1 MDSRFTRCCQQ
12 GCIRMKFFVHRLWFA
27 IVAVTAS
34 ISAPS
39 LGSHRE
45 TPLVLAIKQARP
57 AVVNI
62 RSEKL
67 APGQTDSAANKM
79 SGMGTGV
86 IVDERG
92 YIVTNY
98 HVIEDV
104 SSIRV
109 TLVDGSTYQA
119 EIAARDPETD
129 LALLRIRPLSERERD
144 SLPHLSVMT
153 LGRSDDLM
161 HGETVIAI
169 GNAYG
174 YEHTITSGIIS
185 ELHRNVQLSA
195 TQRYRDL
202 IQTDAS
208 INPGNSG
215 GPLINADGEMIGLNV
230 AIRAGAQGI
239 GFAIPV
245 DQVKD
250 VLAELLSVHRL
261 KGTWHGIV
269 AGIENNEV
277 VVREIEPGSPADHAG
292 LRPGD
297 SIVRLADQD
306 VRFAFDIE
314 RALLDK
320 SPREEVSLEIARADG
335 PHTLHLQLASVP
347 DRSAVTTLVSD
358 DPVWSQLGVRLAPYS
373 APQELRR
380 YSSELRGG
388 LVIEEVRPGSPA
400 ERAGLVPADI
410 LVGMHQLETRTESH
424 VRYVLQLQEKDA
436 IDPLTFHVV
445 RNARMYRGY
454 IHFVR

>member
-1 MDSRFTRCCQQ
+1 MDRIAARGSQRGR
-12 GCIRMKFFVHRLWFA
+12 IRMKSTIKCRWVALCLFV
-27 IVAVTAS
+27 VACLPAS
-34 ISAPS
+34 ASY
-39 LGSHRE
+39 RE
-45 TPLVLAIKQARP
+45 TPLVRAVKQARP
-57 AVVNI
+57 SVVNI

-67 APGQTDSAANKM
+67 APGQLDSSANKM

-92 YIVTNY
+92 YVVTNY

-109 TLVDGSTYQA
+109 TLVDGSTYPA
-119 EIAARDPETD
+119 EVVARDPETD
-129 LALLRIRPLSERERD
+129 LALLRIRPLVERE
-144 SLPHLSVMT
+144 SLPTLAVMPF
-153 LGRSDDLM
+153 GRSDDLM

-174 YEHTITSGIIS
+174 YEHTITCGIVS

-250 VLAELLSVHRL
+250 VLSDLLSVQRIR
-261 KGTWHGIV
+261 GTWHGIV
-269 AGIENNEV
+269 AVSAPGEV
-277 VVREIEPGSPADHAG
+277 VVREVEPGSPADQAG

-297 SIVRLADQD
+297 ALVRLADRHI
-306 VRFAFDIE
+306 RFAYDIE

-320 SPREEVSLEIARADG
+320 TPNDEVSLEIARGDG
-335 PHTLHLQLASVP
+335 PHVMFLELASAP
-347 DRSAVTTLVSD
+347 GRDRTPRAGD
-358 DPVWSQLGVRLAPYS
+358 DPIWTRLGLRLAPYS
-373 APQELRR
+373 APHELRR

-388 LVIEEVRPGSPA
+388 LVVREVRPGSPA
-400 ERAGLVPADI
+400 ERAGLVTADI
-410 LVGMHQLETRTESH
+410 LVGMHQLETRSESH
-424 VRYVLQLQEKDA
+424 VRYVLQLQEKDT

-445 RNARMYRGY
+445 RNERMYRGY